1 MSTERQQVDDD
12 DEAMSNEEVQPEEVE
27 TTPQPSAPVSMSE
40 RADQTTGDEG
50 LREPLLPADRTAGY
64 RGRWDDIQSRFVD
77 DPRSSVEQADTL
89 VLEVVQDLQTTFG
102 SERSSLE
109 AQWQSG
115 EDVQTEDLRV
125 ALRRYRS
132 FFDRLLS
139 A

>member
-1 MSTERQQVDDD
+1 MSDR
-12 DEAMSNEEVQPEEVE
+12 
-27 TTPQPSAPVSMSE
+27 SE
-40 RADQTTGDEG
+40 QTTADEG
-50 LREPLLPADRTAGY
+50 LREPVLPADRTAGY